1 MSAVRRRFTLVL
13 SVALLVSVGILGL
26 AQVKNPDVVT
36 WATSWSADTMDPAGT
51 YYAVGLS
58 GAQCMYDSLVI
69 YGEDGSFIPVLA
81 TAVPTVAN
89 GLISEDGLTYT
100 FQIRDDVTFHN
111 GDLMTPE
118 DVEYSIER
126 TMVLDPPGGPVW
138 CILTPLLGVSTTRA
152 DGELQVTYEQIDAAV
167 EVDGLNVIFHLAK
180 QYPPFL
186 DVIAGTWCS
195 VVNKDWVI
203 AQGGWSGT
211 GADWIDFNGIKKEE
225 SVLFNAV
232 NGTGAFEFVRWEKGM
247 ELVMTRND
255 DYFRGA
261 AQFVTAQIR
270 SIPEWSTQKL
280 LFQQGDIDFM
290 APPRDVLPQIEEM
303 EDASIVNVLTPS
315 VYGMVFNQAIS
326 ETSEH
331 IGSGQLDGNGIP
343 GDFFTDVNVRKG
355 FNCAFDWDALINE
368 VHDGNARQLRGP
380 IPEGVRY
387 QNPDQEVYS
396 LDLAKAESYLRASWG
411 GEVWDN
417 GFEFTVPYIEGY
429 GDQLASIEILA
440 SNLRSI
446 NPKFVIHTQALLQS
460 KYVPDQ
466 DRRVFPINM
475 SQMDGDFLDP
485 DNAAVGVFMEG
496 TFGHGLDAG
505 ITGYAELVVR
515 GRFEANP
522 ETRRQ
527 IYFLL
532 QQLAYQDAIAI
543 FTVQPT
549 YAVAIQDTLHGW
561 YAHPPQWP
569 MVPYFYPVWKE

>member
-203 AQGGWSGT
+203 AQEDGL
-211 GADWIDFNGIKKEE
+211 EP
-225 SVLFNAV
+225 VLIGSISMAS
-232 NGTGAFEFVRWEKGM
+232 RRKS
-247 ELVMTRND
+247 
-255 DYFRGA
+255 
-261 AQFVTAQIR
+261 R
-270 SIPEWSTQKL
+270 SIQCS
-280 LFQQGDIDFM
+280 
-290 APPRDVLPQIEEM
+290 
-303 EDASIVNVLTPS
+303 
-315 VYGMVFNQAIS
+315 
-326 ETSEH
+326 
-331 IGSGQLDGNGIP
+331 
-343 GDFFTDVNVRKG
+343 
-355 FNCAFDWDALINE
+355 
-368 VHDGNARQLRGP
+368 
-380 IPEGVRY
+380 
-387 QNPDQEVYS
+387 
-396 LDLAKAESYLRASWG
+396 
-411 GEVWDN
+411 
-417 GFEFTVPYIEGY
+417 
-429 GDQLASIEILA
+429 
-440 SNLRSI
+440 
-446 NPKFVIHTQALLQS
+446 
-460 KYVPDQ
+460 
-466 DRRVFPINM
+466 
-475 SQMDGDFLDP
+475 
-485 DNAAVGVFMEG
+485 
-496 TFGHGLDAG
+496 
-505 ITGYAELVVR
+505 
-515 GRFEANP
+515 
-522 ETRRQ
+522 
-527 IYFLL
+527 
-532 QQLAYQDAIAI
+532 
-543 FTVQPT
+543 
-549 YAVAIQDTLHGW
+549 
-561 YAHPPQWP
+561 
-569 MVPYFYPVWKE
+569 